1 MKNQVQLIAYADRFG
16 GSVAGLREVLDAEFA
31 GVFGG
36 VHLLPFFTPFD
47 GADAGFDPV
56 DHTQVDPRLGAWDD
70 VAAIGTERDTVV
82 DVIVN
87 HVSADS
93 AQFRDWL
100 ARGDAS
106 MWADMFLTLSAVFPD
121 GATEADL
128 ARIYRPRPGLPFTPV
143 TVAGRRRLVW
153 TTFTPQQVDVDV
165 SSDSAQ
171 AYLGAVLDALASAR
185 VSIVRLDA
193 VGYAVKTPGTSC
205 FMTPETFAFI
215 DDLTARARSLGMAV
229 LVEVHSY
236 YERQVEIG
244 RRVDRVYDFALP
256 PLILHAL
263 TAGDCGPLAAW
274 MAVRPTNAVTV
285 LDTHDGIGVVD
296 VGADPD
302 DPTRPGLLTPEQVDA
317 LVEGIHVRTGGQ
329 SRAATGAAASNLDVY
344 QVNSTYY
351 AALGSDDLRYLIARA
366 IQFFVPGIPQ
376 VYYVGALVGG
386 NDTEMLQATGVGRDI
401 NRHNYS
407 RDEIARDLVRPV
419 VRALNGLARFR
430 NTHPAFDGEL
440 TFAATEPGCT
450 FTWRAGV
457 AWAALE
463 VDARAGTAALS
474 WTDGEHVR
482 TSRDLL
488 ADPPGAVSGP

>member
-1 MKNQVQLIAYADRFG
+1 
-16 GSVAGLREVLDAEFA
+16 
-31 GVFGG
+31 
-36 VHLLPFFTPFD
+36 
-47 GADAGFDPV
+47 
-56 DHTQVDPRLGAWDD
+56 
-70 VAAIGTERDTVV
+70 
-82 DVIVN
+82 
-87 HVSADS
+87 
-93 AQFRDWL
+93 
-100 ARGDAS
+100 
-106 MWADMFLTLSAVFPD
+106 
-121 GATEADL
+121 
-128 ARIYRPRPGLPFTPV
+128 
-143 TVAGRRRLVW
+143 
-153 TTFTPQQVDVDV
+153 
-165 SSDSAQ
+165 
-171 AYLGAVLDALASAR
+171 
-185 VSIVRLDA
+185 
-193 VGYAVKTPGTSC
+193 
-205 FMTPETFAFI
+205 
-215 DDLTARARSLGMAV
+215 
-229 LVEVHSY
+229 
-236 YERQVEIG
+236 
-244 RRVDRVYDFALP
+244 
-256 PLILHAL
+256 
-263 TAGDCGPLAAW
+263 